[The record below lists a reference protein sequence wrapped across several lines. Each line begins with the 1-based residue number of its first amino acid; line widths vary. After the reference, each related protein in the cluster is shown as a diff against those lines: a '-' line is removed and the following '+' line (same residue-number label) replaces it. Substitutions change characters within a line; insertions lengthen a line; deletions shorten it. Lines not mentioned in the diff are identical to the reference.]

1 MIVLELLRTAGALA
15 IGTGIGWSFGLL
27 QAAAQRQN
35 QEKETAGRVKSIWRL
50 MPGSGQRVAYL
61 LLALVLV
68 QLVAP
73 VVFAGGAQWWVSGG
87 LLLGYGLTLAQ
98 RILRLRRAAVHE

>member
-1 MIVLELLRTAGALA
+1 MNLIDLLRIAGSLL
-15 IGTGIGWSFGLL
+15 IGGGIGWSFGLL

-61 LLALVLV
+61 LLTLVLIQIV
-68 QLVAP
+68 CPMLFVE
-73 VVFAGGAQWWVSGG
+73 GTQWWVSGG
-87 LLLGYGLTLAQ
+87 LLAGYAYVWVQ
-98 RILRLRRAAVHE
+98 RLVRLRQAVARQ